1 MKSYYKTAAINVEQ
15 FDGSDEMIEK
25 YNITPPMPLDPDYTI
40 NTLEGDMVLGVGDW
54 IATGVNG
61 EHWVI
66 QSEIFN
72 ATYEIAEEPIE
83 IWKQVQSF
91 EGCYEVSSLGR
102 VRSIKRIDNN
112 GKVVPQRVL
121 KMQTDKDGYLLVG
134 LHKNGKRVT
143 RRVHRL
149 VASEFIPNNNG
160 LPQINHIDRDK
171 KNNCVGN
178 LEWCD
183 NKYNQYYDGTFRKAN
198 MATSTPVVALKDN
211 EIVHMF
217 KSTNEAGRYFG
228 KKSGTLIQKCINNE
242 KGYKTAYGYHW
253 SKLPIADDVFNK
265 TYSELPVIPK
275 AVADWIKKCKHDGIA
290 IASAMDKDKFPEK
303 VADYFR
309 TYYTRDQWITIQ
321 NNFVRAWLDG
331 YVVEED

>member
-1 MKSYYKTAAINVEQ
+1 MIKTYRKTATIQAEQ
-15 FDGSDEMIEK
+15 FDGSVRMIIK
-25 YNITPPMPLDPDYTI
+25 YSIGVPRGAYVEEWPMNTLM
-40 NTLEGDMVLGVGDW
+40 TLEGPMELNIGDW
-54 IATGVNG
+54 IVTGVKG
-61 EHWVI
+61 EHWSI
-66 QSEIFN
+66 QDKAFN
-72 ATYEIAEEPIE
+72 ATYELVEEPTE

-91 EGCYEVSSLGR
+91 EGYYEVSSLGR
-102 VRSIKRIDNN
+102 VRSIERIDSN

-121 KMQTDKDGYLLVG
+121 KGQTDKDGYLLVG

-149 VASEFIPNNNG
+149 VASAFIPNKNG
-160 LPQINHIDRDK
+160 LPQINHIDKNK

-228 KKSGTLIQKCINNE
+228 KKNGVLIQRCINHE

-253 SKLPIADDVFNK
+253 SRLPIADDVF
-265 TYSELPVIPK
+265 K
-275 AVADWIKKCKHDGIA
+275 A
-290 IASAMDKDKFPEK
+290 S
-303 VADYFR
+303 
-309 TYYTRDQWITIQ
+309 
-321 NNFVRAWLDG
+321 
-331 YVVEED
+331 YVEVEE

>member
-1 MKSYYKTAAINVEQ
+1 MIKTYRKTTTIEAEQ
-15 FDGSDEMIEK
+15 FDGSAEMAKRYSID
-25 YNITPPMPLDPDYTI
+25 YWRNTNDPMFRLE
-40 NTLEGDMVLGVGDW
+40 TLEGSMSLNVGDW
-54 IATGVNG
+54 IATGIQG
-61 EHWVI
+61 EHWSI
-66 QSEIFN
+66 QDKAFN
-72 ATYEIAEEPIE
+72 ATYELVEEPTE

-91 EGCYEVSSLGR
+91 EGYYEVSSLGR
-102 VRSIKRIDNN
+102 VRSIERIDSN
-112 GKVVPQRVL
+112 GKVVPQRAL
-121 KMQTDKDGYLLVG
+121 KGQTDKDGYLLVG

-149 VASEFIPNNNG
+149 VASAFIPNKNG
-160 LPQINHIDRDK
+160 LPQINHIDKNK

-228 KKSGTLIQKCINNE
+228 KKNGVLIQRCINHE

-253 SKLPIADDVFNK
+253 SRLPIAADVF
-265 TYSELPVIPK
+265 K
-275 AVADWIKKCKHDGIA
+275 ASSVEVA
-290 IASAMDKDKFPEK
+290 E
-303 VADYFR
+303 
-309 TYYTRDQWITIQ
+309 
-321 NNFVRAWLDG
+321 
-331 YVVEED
+331 